1 MMMFPILFTA
11 GWGTR
16 FWGVPALIPK
26 VSRTARER
34 KREARAGPTLEV
46 MRFLTPFLFLLSFLS
61 AAAQTSPF
69 MVLHDLKEAE
79 TLGADLYTNSNATG
93 LVLVVVR
100 GKQMYFHSYGEAVP
114 GSNRAPSLDSEV
126 RLCSLTKIFTTDLL
140 AKFVADGKVR
150 LDEPLKKFA
159 PNGAVVPEKDGAIT
173 LEDLA
178 THTAGLEREIGAA
191 PRHTPHFTYPNYDTR
206 WNWLASAQ
214 LKFTPGTQAY
224 YSNVGFDLLSDA
236 LSAASRM
243 PYATLLQKRTLVP
256 LGMWETTFFPTP
268 KQCEK
273 LMTGAH
279 GEGPCTIT
287 EDTEGSSGLYSTPA
301 DMERFLKYLVGS
313 SGTGQ
318 AEGARRVYLLPSSL
332 HGQYGLDHAGRPSGI
347 GLGWMH
353 LGGSDDVDHVIEKT
367 GGGAGFTTYI
377 AIHPAS
383 HTALFVAM
391 TEGSW
396 RDRTPGFNLFKASN
410 NGLLALAGL
419 PPFPDRARRIVRPR
433 HTARAATTL
442 RAHSRVPARRR
453 RRGSRAQQAV
463 GGY

>member
-34 KREARAGPTLEV
+34 KREARGGPTLEV

-114 GSNRAPSLDSEV
+114 GSNRAPSMDSEV

-140 AKFVADGKVR
+140 TKFVADGKVR
-150 LDEPLKKFA
+150 LDDPLKKFA

-178 THTAGLEREIGAA
+178 THTAGLEREIGTA
-191 PRHTPHFTYPNYDTR
+191 PRRTPHFSYPDYETR
-206 WNWLASAQ
+206 WHWLASTE
-214 LKFTPGTQAY
+214 LKFTPGTKAF

-236 LSAASRM
+236 LAEASHT
-243 PYATLLQKRTLVP
+243 PYPKLLETRTLAP
-256 LGMWETTFFPTP
+256 LKMWDTTFFPNP
-268 KQCEK
+268 RQCER
-273 LMTGAH
+273 LMTGARE
-279 GEGPCTIT
+279 EGPCTIT
-287 EDTEGSSGLYSTPA
+287 ANTEGSGGLYSTPA
-301 DMERFLKYLVGS
+301 DMVKFLSYLVGAGS
-313 SGTGQ
+313 PAQ
-318 AEGARRVYLLPSSL
+318 AESARDVYLMPSSL
-332 HGQYGLDHAGRPSGI
+332 KGQYGLDHAGRPSGI

-353 LGGSDDVDHVIEKT
+353 LGANGDISHVIEKT
-367 GGGAGFTTYI
+367 GGGGGFTTYI

-383 HTALFVAM
+383 HTAVFVAM
-391 TEGSW
+391 TEGRAGGW
-396 RDRTPGFNLFKASN
+396 KPGFNLFKASN

-419 PPFPDRARRIVRPR
+419 PPLPDRTMR
-433 HTARAATTL
+433 RAANRRMARTSVKV
-442 RAHSRVPARRR
+442 RARNAGGRKRALHMAQRR
-453 RRGSRAQQAV
+453 A
-463 GGY
+463 GGR